1 MKKVHKNSGFKLP
14 ENYLENFND
23 SLLDKISSQEEIK
36 LPNKDGFTV
45 PKDYFKTLHKNI
57 SDKLEDTPTKVIP
70 LKSYKKYYYS
80 AIAAAAIVLL
90 FVGINFNKTGDYSI
104 EDIANAD
111 IDSYIEYTDLDFSS
125 YEIAEV
131 VPIDNLDITDILDA
145 GINEENII
153 DYLEDDLDSFNEFN
167 LDSYG
172 Y

>member
-1 MKKVHKNSGFKLP
+1 MKKVNKNSGFKLP

-36 LPNKDGFTV
+36 IPNKEGFTV
-45 PKDYFKTLHKNI
+45 PKDYFDTLHKNI

-80 AIAAAAIVLL
+80 AIAAAAIILL
-90 FVGINFNKTGDYSI
+90 FVGINLNKTTNYSI
-104 EDIANAD
+104 EDIANSD
-111 IDSYIEYTDLDFSS
+111 IDSYIEYTDLNFSS

-131 VPIDNLDITDILDA
+131 VPVDNLDITDILDA

-153 DYLEDDLDSFNEFN
+153 DYLEDDLDSFNELN
-167 LDSYG
+167 LDSYD